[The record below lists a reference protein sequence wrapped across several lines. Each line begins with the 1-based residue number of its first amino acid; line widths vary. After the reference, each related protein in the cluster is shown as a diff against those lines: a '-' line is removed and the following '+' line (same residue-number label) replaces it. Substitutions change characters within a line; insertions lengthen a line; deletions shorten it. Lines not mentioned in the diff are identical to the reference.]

1 SAAFAL
7 STIRPSGLC
16 LLALAARSRTRVV
29 LLGTNGAHRGG
40 AGGCTARV
48 VLFRPDGFQATL
60 DDDPLFR
67 GGIISARL
75 PALRDGVFGAVVAA
89 HGAGIILL
97 RPDRFPATLDDDA
110 FLCGGG
116 RRLGVGGRT
125 EQGQGEAGDNNS
137 GTHGEKLAHQ
147 RSPGNT
153 AGRTGM
159 APCRIAFARSPLQ
172 DRLCKIAFARS
183 PLQDVRCKIGIRS
196 VLRAAHPSVRATA
209 PAMPDAVRQH
219 PSATAR
225 WPSSRS

>member
-1 SAAFAL
+1 MKKAASAAFFL

-16 LLALAARSRTRVV
+16 LLALAARGRTRVV

-40 AGGCTARV
+40 AGGCAARV
-48 VLFRPDGFQATL
+48 VLFRPDGFQTTL

-67 GGIISARL
+67 GGIIRARL
-75 PALRDGVFGAVVAA
+75 PALRDGVFGAVVAG

-97 RPDRFPATLDDDA
+97 GSDRFPATLDDDA
-110 FLCGGG
+110 LLYGGG
-116 RRLGVGGRT
+116 RRLGAGDRT

-137 GTHGEKLAHQ
+137 GSHGEKLAHQ

-159 APCRIAFARSPLQ
+159 ASYR
-172 DRLCKIAFARS
+172 
-183 PLQDVRCKIGIRS
+183 IGIRS
-196 VLRAAHPSVRATA
+196 VLRAAHPSVRATV